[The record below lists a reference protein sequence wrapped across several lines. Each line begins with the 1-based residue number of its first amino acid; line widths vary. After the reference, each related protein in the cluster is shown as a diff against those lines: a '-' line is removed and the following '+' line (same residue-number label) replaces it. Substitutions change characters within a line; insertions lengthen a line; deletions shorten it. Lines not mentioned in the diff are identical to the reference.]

1 MPPIK
6 KMKWMTVFLTFVAA
20 IFTASVIFWLIGEK
34 EVVFEKNDSFWA
46 KEMKPAN
53 APLNKNIEVDVAIIG
68 GGYTGL
74 SAAYHLMKYNPDL
87 KVVVLEAKQVGS
99 GASGRHGG
107 MVLPQP
113 PTESFEI
120 AYKEKIHR
128 KTYELTS
135 RNMKAMRK
143 MCEESGIECDLKL
156 DGFVHAIIDEEDIPY
171 YKEYVVEANDLGLPL
186 EFWDAEKTEE
196 MLGTEYYAAS
206 VYDPNGGSVH
216 AIKLINA
223 LKIMVE
229 KAGAVIY
236 ENSKVNDISEGKII
250 VLKVGDGNHEVKAK
264 DIVLA
269 TNAFTSKLGYFNYSV
284 MPVHAQTAVTE
295 PLTNEQLESISWE
308 SRLPFYDSKNY
319 LFHMVLRDDNR
330 IVIGGGDADYY
341 FRGDLQYK
349 GDIQKIYELT
359 INELVKVYPSL
370 KGIKLEYIWD
380 GLLGM
385 TSDEIPKVGVTG
397 KHNNIYYGLAYNGQG
412 VNMSFMFGDVIASV
426 YSGKTHGW
434 EDTPYYS
441 YSSGI
446 QSVIPPEPYRWIGAK
461 TLMEYYKRQDKELD
475 K

>member
-1 MPPIK
+1 MTLIK
-6 KMKWMTVFLTFVAA
+6 KMKLMTVILSFVAA
-20 IFTASVIFWLIGEK
+20 VITASLVFWLIDEK

-46 KEMKPAN
+46 REMKPAN
-53 APLNKNIEVDVAIIG
+53 AALNKNIEVDVAIIG

-74 SAAYHLMKYNPDL
+74 SAAYHLMKYNHAL

-120 AYKEKIHR
+120 AYEDNIHK

-135 RNMKAMRK
+135 RNMKAMK
-143 MCEESGIECDLKL
+143 KVCEESGIECDLKL
-156 DGFVHAIIDEEDIPY
+156 DGFVHTIIDEEDIPY
-171 YKEYVVEANDLGLPL
+171 YKEYVEEANDLGIPL
-186 EFWDAEKTEE
+186 EFWDAKKTEE

-206 VYDPNGGSVH
+206 VYDANGGSVH

-223 LKIMVE
+223 LKIMAE

-250 VLKVGDGNHEVKAK
+250 VLKVGDENHEVKAK

-269 TNAFTSKLGYFNYSV
+269 TNAFTSKLGYFKYSV

-295 PLTNEQLESISWE
+295 PLTERQLESIAWE

-359 INELVKVYPSL
+359 MNELIKVYPSL

-397 KHNNIYYGLAYNGQG
+397 KNNNIYYGLAYNGQG

-426 YSGKTHGW
+426 YCGKSHGW
-434 EDTPYYS
+434 KDTPYYN

-446 QSVIPPEPYRWIGAK
+446 QGFIPPEPYRWIGAK
-461 TLMEYYKRQDKELD
+461 TLMEYYKRQDNKLD